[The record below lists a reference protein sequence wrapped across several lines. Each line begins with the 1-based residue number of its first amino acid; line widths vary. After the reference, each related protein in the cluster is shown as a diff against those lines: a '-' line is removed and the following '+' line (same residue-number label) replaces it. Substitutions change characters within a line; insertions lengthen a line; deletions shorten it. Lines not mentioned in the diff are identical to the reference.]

1 MILISDEIQEY
12 WDKFISQRV
21 DLSHLSKFKFEAWSF
36 GSTKDMADELG
47 QLVLEGKKT
56 ATCSLLRA
64 YRGLENEIPRGGVF
78 SVYAMEIQSQSVS
91 SF

>member
-12 WDKFISQRV
+12 WDMFISQRV

-36 GSTKDMADELG
+36 GNTKDMAEELG

-64 YRGLENEIPRGGVF
+64 IVDREMKYLGAASSVF
-78 SVYAMEIQSQSVS
+78 YAMEIQSQSVS